1 MEKEREKIELE
12 KIKIIEGRDGI
23 DSKCESDRERERERE
38 MEVESNQTKKTVREK
53 WTRRE
58 RYY

>member
-12 KIKIIEGRDGI
+12 KIKIKIIEGRDGI
-23 DSKCESDRERERERE
+23 DSKCESDRE
-38 MEVESNQTKKTVREK
+38 VESNQTKKTVREK
-53 WTRRE
+53 WMRRE

>member
-12 KIKIIEGRDGI
+12 KKIIIIEGRDGI
-23 DSKCESDRERERERE
+23 DSKCESDRERERE
-38 MEVESNQTKKTVREK
+38 MALESNQTKKTVREK
-53 WTRRE
+53 WMRRE